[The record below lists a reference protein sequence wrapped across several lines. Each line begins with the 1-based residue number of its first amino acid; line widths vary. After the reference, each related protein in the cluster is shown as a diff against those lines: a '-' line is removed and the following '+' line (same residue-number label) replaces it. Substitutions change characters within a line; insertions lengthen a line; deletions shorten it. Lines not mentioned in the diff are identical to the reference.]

1 MRQHDKSILTSM
13 NFLENINNRKVD
25 KLQSAR
31 TIVHDIVN
39 KRLKEEDSFSNMPF
53 EWLSGME
60 YYGNFPNVIVEL
72 KRLNK
77 KHKELGFEIVVP
89 MKEIKELAEKEES
102 EIVQFYLHLFNSAIE
117 LALKKYQ

>member
-13 NFLENINNRKVD
+13 NFLENINNKKVA

-39 KRLKEEDSFSNMPF
+39 EKLKEEESFSNMPF

-60 YYGNFPNVIVEL
+60 YYGNFPTVAVEL

-77 KHKELGFEIVVP
+77 KHKELGFEIIVP
-89 MKEIKELAEKEES
+89 MKDAKELAEKEEN
-102 EIVQFYLHLFNSAIE
+102 EIVQFYLNLFNSAID